1 MERAEIIECMSEPQ
15 LLWLPGKSEDKQFWL
30 PFWIHSSDTEGTM
43 LKLLSAWLP
52 QRTKQALCVN
62 GEELAQVCRFLA
74 LVHDIGKLTPA
85 FLTRILPSLTEL
97 RERLEAEGI
106 YTAADSRKSDSL
118 RHPLAGAA
126 ILQRLG
132 CPPGI
137 VSVVGAHHGRP
148 ISREQDKNLD
158 ILLELG
164 SPGCYGAS
172 GRKSAQGQRWEAMR
186 EMWFN
191 YALKSCGYESAEDL
205 PELDIPTQV
214 LLTGLLIMADWI
226 ASNQSYFPLLEPE
239 DWGETVDLEQ
249 RIDEAWNRFDLRDAW
264 TPLPAFPD
272 DAWFKDS
279 FGFPPNLEQKT
290 MLEAAGDCFGPGI
303 FILEAQMGRGKTEAA
318 LAAAEILA
326 GRLGCAGLYFGLPT
340 QATANGIFPRLLDWG
355 ERQAGNLAL
364 TIRLA
369 HGMAA
374 LNEDYCALF
383 HGDAAVDDD
392 GDGGLLVHPWFKGR
406 KQALLSDFVIGTV
419 DQLLMAALKQ
429 KHLMLRHLGLSG
441 KVVILDECHAY
452 DAYMNQY
459 LDRALNWLGKYGVPV
474 IILSAT
480 LPAERRAGLVDAY
493 LNRTPVRNNEEAW
506 RSSRDYPLLTWTQ
519 GDTVLQRA
527 IPTEGPGKTVFLGR
541 LADGDLAD
549 WLRVQLREGG
559 CAGVIVNTV
568 RRAQEMAEVLEQKLP
583 EARVEVFHSQFIQPD
598 RAEKEAEL
606 VRLLGKTSCAADRD
620 RLIVVGTQVLEQSLD
635 IDFDCLVT
643 DLCPMDLLFQRI
655 GRLHRHNRSDR
666 TILLREPVCM
676 LLGTG
681 EDDLEPGSRAVY
693 GRWLLLRTR
702 QLLPEKVS
710 LPESIPQ
717 LVQETYAVPE
727 AETLERE
734 GMREAWEEY
743 LRARDGKESRADA
756 YRIPKP
762 SKKKRARMNTFNG
775 WLDAGLAET
784 DAGAEAKVRDSVSSI
799 HVLIMRRN
807 GKGEISFLPW
817 IGKPCF
823 LSPHRPP
830 EDETARLVAVQRL
843 NLPGFFSHE
852 RMADQVITELEE
864 NNAKLIPEWQRS
876 DWLRGELILLLNE
889 KNRIELC
896 GYTLTY
902 DRKTGLQCHR
912 AAEEGT

>member
-1 MERAEIIECMSEPQ
+1 MERAEIFDCMSEPQ
-15 LLWLPGKSEDKQFWL
+15 FLWLPGKSGDKQLWL

-43 LKLLSAWLP
+43 VNLLSAWLS
-52 QRTKQALCVN
+52 QRTKQALCVDE
-62 GEELAQVCRFLA
+62 EELARVCRFLA

-85 FLTRILPSLTEL
+85 FLTRILPSLPEL

-106 YTAADSRKSDSL
+106 YTAADAGKNDSL

-126 ILQRLG
+126 ILQRFG

-137 VSVVGAHHGRP
+137 VSVVGAHHGKP
-148 ISREQDKNLD
+148 LSQGQDYDLDNLMEAD
-158 ILLELG
+158 
-164 SPGCYGAS
+164 SPGFYGVS
-172 GRKSAQGQRWEAMR
+172 GRNSLPGGHWAAIRDG
-186 EMWFN
+186 WFTF
-191 YALKSCGYESAEDL
+191 ALKSCGYKRPGDL
-205 PELDIPTQV
+205 PELDIRTQV

-249 RIDEAWNRFDLRDAW
+249 RIDEAWNRFDLRDIW
-264 TPLPAFPD
+264 SPQLVFPD
-272 DAWFKDS
+272 DTWFEDT
-279 FGFPPNLEQKT
+279 FGFPPNREQKT
-290 MLEAAGDCFGPGI
+290 TLEAAGDCFGPGI

-355 ERQAGNLAL
+355 ERQAGDLAL

-459 LDRALNWLGKYGVPV
+459 LDRALNWLGRYGVPV

-493 LNRTPVRNNEEAW
+493 LNRSSVRNDDDAW

-519 GDTVLQRA
+519 GDTVLQKA
-527 IPTEGPGKTVFLGR
+527 IPTEGPGKTVSLGR
-541 LADGDLAD
+541 LEDGDLSD
-549 WLRVQLREGG
+549 WLREQLREGG

-568 RRAQEMAEVLEQKLP
+568 RRAQEMAEELERKIP

-606 VRLLGKTSCAADRD
+606 VRRLGKASCDADRD

-635 IDFDCLVT
+635 IDFDCMVT

-655 GRLHRHNRSDR
+655 GRLHRHDR
-666 TILLREPVCM
+666 ADRPVPLREPVCM
-676 LLGTG
+676 VLGARG
-681 EDDLEPGSRAVY
+681 EDLEPGGRAVY

-702 QLLPEKVS
+702 QLLPEEVS

-717 LVQETYAVPE
+717 LVQETYARPE
-727 AETLERE
+727 AETLEQE

-743 LRARDGKESRADA
+743 QTGRRKKERKADA
-756 YRIPKP
+756 FRIAEPEEFEDFP
-762 SKKKRARMNTFNG
+762 DLNTMNG
-775 WLDAGLAET
+775 WLDDHVVDT
-784 DAGAEAKVRDSVSSI
+784 DVRAEAKVRDTESTFTVLVMERSQDGDI
-799 HVLIMRRN
+799 H
-807 GKGEISFLPW
+807 FLPW
-817 IGKPCF
+817 REKMMSISAG
-823 LSPHRPP
+823 RMP
-830 EDETARLVAVQRL
+830 EEDIARMIAAQRIT
-843 NLPGFFSHE
+843 LPRVFCSKE
-852 RMADQVITELEE
+852 RVDATIEILEE
-864 NNAKLIPEWQRS
+864 ENRTILPEWHYS
-876 DWLRGELILLLNE
+876 SWLKEELVLLLDERHTRTLSN
-889 KNRIELC
+889 
-896 GYTLTY
+896 YTLRY
-902 DRKTGLQCHR
+902 DRKLGLLYQK
-912 AAEEGT
+912 ENTTT